1 MAKLKNVLSC
11 KSLLTPLWNT
21 RVRISRALDI
31 PIASLPR
38 PPQKGADPGNA
49 DRQGDLAQLTLPRTQ
64 TRSQFSNFKE
74 GFSLV
79 FQAPRFKQLT
89 QKGNDL
95 DSHLLHWFCEQKG
108 PGVDQALWMRMV
120 THQLVG
126 PIRSAEISH
135 ENKDSWFHP
144 VTDGA
149 TNKSAKTVTSEHQLL
164 VLCDPAETREWLTS
178 QSQVQNPNVVR
189 GGERR
194 RKDGFKLS
202 SLTGHMFSL
211 SRRALMTKTQL

>member
-1 MAKLKNVLSC
+1 MLLFGLHVCFMARLKNVLSC
-11 KSLLTPLWNT
+11 KSLLTPFWNT
-21 RVRISRALDI
+21 WVRISRALDR
-31 PIASLPR
+31 PIASLPMPLQR
-38 PPQKGADPGNA
+38 GANPGNA
-49 DRQGDLAQLTLPRTQ
+49 DRQGGPAQLTLPRTQ
-64 TRSQFSNFKE
+64 NKSQFPNFRE

-108 PGVDQALWMRMV
+108 PGVDQASWMRMV

-144 VTDGA
+144 VIDGA
-149 TNKSAKTVTSEHQLL
+149 TNKSAKTATSEHQLL
-164 VLCDPAETREWLTS
+164 VLCDPAEPRE
-178 QSQVQNPNVVR
+178 
-189 GGERR
+189 
-194 RKDGFKLS
+194 
-202 SLTGHMFSL
+202 
-211 SRRALMTKTQL
+211 